1 MDFKTADKMQELRK
15 SKGWSQDFLAEK
27 LGLSRQAISKW
38 ERGVSQTKRY

>member
-1 MDFKTADKMQELRK
+1 MDLKTANRLQQLRK
-15 SKGWSQDFLAEK
+15 ENGYSQDALAEK